1 MSKVLRNPLLW
12 SLSLSHFSTDLYS
25 GAIAVLMVAI
35 ARSLNLSISEIA
47 FTLAMYSYASSLSQ
61 PLFGYI
67 GDRLG
72 GKWFVAGGVF
82 TISLFFALL
91 GFATTLPMVMLCM
104 VFAGLGSAAFHPQG
118 ASGAALA
125 GGESKSTAISIFML
139 GGNIGYAAGPLLAGV
154 LLTIMN
160 KESIGVMSIFG
171 LVMTPLLFKLLGRK
185 GIAAKP
191 RTPVKGIPRNRAFTG
206 FAIFA
211 LMAIMA
217 LRAGASS
224 AMNSLTPQF
233 FGNELGFGIGFGSSL
248 AATQLFG
255 LAIGGFVGG
264 MAADR
269 FGQRNVIFFSLL
281 LGGPLT
287 ALYFLTH
294 STLVYP
300 VAAVTGFFYGMS
312 WPPLLSMSQELFPK
326 SAGLASGLSLGFVFS
341 MGGLGT
347 TLIGFLAEPYRLGM
361 QNALLLLA
369 PWSFVAALLV
379 LALPT
384 RDKINDAAKLMNV
397 GVAG

>member
-25 GAIAVLMVAI
+25 GAIAVLMVVI
-35 ARSLNLSISEIA
+35 GRSLNLSISEIA
-47 FTLAMYSYASSLSQ
+47 VTLATYSYASSLSQ
-61 PLFGYI
+61 PLFGYV

-91 GFATTLPMVMLCM
+91 CFANTLSMIIVCV

-118 ASGAALA
+118 ASGAAMS

-139 GGNIGYAAGPLLAGV
+139 GGNIGYAAGPLLAGMI
-154 LLTIMN
+154 LANYN
-160 KESIGVMSIFG
+160 KESAAIMALFG
-171 LVMTPLLFKLLGRK
+171 LCMAPFLFKLLSRE

-191 RTPVKGIPRNRAFTG
+191 RTPVKGIPRNRAFSG

-211 LMAIMA
+211 LMSIMA

-233 FGNELGFGIGFGSSL
+233 FGNELGFGIAFGSSL

-255 LAIGGFVGG
+255 LALGGFAGG

-269 FGQRNVIFFSLL
+269 FGQRNVIFISLL
-281 LGGPLT
+281 LSAPFT

-294 STLVYP
+294 SSWVYP
-300 VAAVTGFFYGMS
+300 IAAVTGFFYGMS

-347 TLIGFLAEPYRLGM
+347 TLTGFLAEPYRLGM

-384 RDKINDAAKLMNV
+384 REKINNATQLMN
-397 GVAG
+397 AR